1 MTDDK
6 KTKERFA
13 ILKVIESNIFID
25 KKLLYWFFKVQNEI
39 TYFRY

>member
-25 KKLLYWFFKVQNEI
+25 KKLLY
-39 TYFRY
+39 

>member
-13 ILKVIESNIFID
+13 ILKVIESNIFIN
-25 KKLLYWFFKVQNEI
+25 KKLLY
-39 TYFRY
+39 

>member
-13 ILKVIESNIFID
+13 ILKVTESNIFID
-25 KKLLYWFFKVQNEI
+25 TKLLY
-39 TYFRY
+39 

>member
-13 ILKVIESNIFID
+13 ILEVIESNIFID
-25 KKLLYWFFKVQNEI
+25 KKLLY
-39 TYFRY
+39 